1 MLADGGGHGAIAS
14 DVASDAGLEL
24 PLLSDELQ
32 GRLAASLPATAAT
45 GNPVDLAGGGE
56 QDFNNFAITARILLE
71 SGEVDGVLMSGYFGG
86 YAQYS
91 EEFEEA
97 EVAVARDIA
106 RAVVDTGR
114 PLVAQ
119 TMYHSAPA
127 AEAQREGGIP
137 VYATIEAAAMA
148 TVAIVERPSP
158 TGAPSLP
165 AQTPGD
171 LDDGY
176 FGSRDLLAAAGVPF
190 VDARRAVGVEAAV
203 AAGLELGF
211 PVVLKALGTLHKTD
225 AGGVR
230 VGIADGQELEAAA
243 RDMHER
249 LAPPEFSVERMAPLG
264 DGVELIVGARQD
276 ARFGPI
282 ALVGLGGIYAETFE
296 DVAIGLAPLDPQ
308 EAERLL
314 RSLRGAALLGPVR
327 GRPALDVAAAGRAA
341 AALSLAGGGAPG
353 HRGDRD
359 QPPAGD
365 ARRRAG
371 PGRAH
376 HPERRRR
383 CWLTAATRARSRWS
397 PAAAA
402 AWGGRWRRSSRGW
415 ARRWP
420 SPGGGRSR
428 SRRPSR

>member
-1 MLADGGGHGAIAS
+1 M
-14 DVASDAGLEL
+14 
-24 PLLSDELQ
+24 
-32 GRLAASLPATAAT
+32 
-45 GNPVDLAGGGE
+45 
-56 QDFNNFAITARILLE
+56 
-71 SGEVDGVLMSGYFGG
+71 
-86 YAQYS
+86 
-91 EEFEEA
+91 
-97 EVAVARDIA
+97 
-106 RAVVDTGR
+106 
-114 PLVAQ
+114 
-119 TMYHSAPA
+119 
-127 AEAQREGGIP
+127 
-137 VYATIEAAAMA
+137 
-148 TVAIVERPSP
+148 
-158 TGAPSLP
+158 
-165 AQTPGD
+165 QTPGD

-341 AALSLAGGGAPG
+341 AALSSLAAARPDIAEIEINPLLATPDGALALDARIIPK
-353 HRGDRD
+353 GD
-359 QPPAGD
+359 GD
-365 ARRRAG
+365 AG
-371 PGRAH
+371 
-376 HPERRRR
+376 
-383 CWLTAATRARSRWS
+383 
-397 PAAAA
+397 
-402 AWGGRWRRSSRGW
+402 
-415 ARRWP
+415 
-420 SPGGGRSR
+420 
-428 SRRPSR
+428 